1 MTKTEFKGAINSSG
15 NTTVNVGEGSTWT
28 LTGDSSVSG
37 LEVSGNID
45 YGDYKISLYTK
56 KQPFG
61 CYSLS
66 NLGAFAKS

>member
-45 YGDYKISLYTK
+45 YGDY
-56 KQPFG
+56 
-61 CYSLS
+61 
-66 NLGAFAKS
+66 NLVVNNKTYNSKNPYKA